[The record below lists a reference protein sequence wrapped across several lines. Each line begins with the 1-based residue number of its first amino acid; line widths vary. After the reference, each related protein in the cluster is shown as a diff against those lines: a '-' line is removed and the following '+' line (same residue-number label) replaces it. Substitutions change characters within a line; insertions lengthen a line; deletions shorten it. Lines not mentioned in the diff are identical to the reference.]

1 MDNYIKKRVL
11 EEAKYIVETQDTVRG
26 AAKKF
31 NVSKS
36 TIHKDLATKLNKI
49 DKNLDDEIKNI
60 FKEHDMTK
68 HIRGGYS
75 TKEKYKRG

>member
-1 MDNYIKKRVL
+1 MDNNIKKRIL
-11 EEAKYIVETQDTVRG
+11 KEAKYIVETQDTVRG

-36 TIHKDLATKLNKI
+36 TIHKDLATKLNRI
-49 DKNLDDEIKNI
+49 DKNLDSEIKNI
-60 FKEHDMTK
+60 FKEHDRNK

>member
-49 DKNLDDEIKNI
+49 DKDLDDEIKNI
-60 FKEHDMTK
+60 FKEHDMNK
-68 HIRGGYS
+68 HIRGGS
-75 TKEKYKRG
+75 ATKEKYRRG